1 MTARIIGAT
10 IGLGLILS
18 GAAAPALAQFAP
30 NYPPV
35 IIVPP
40 PAQSY
45 AGPKPESRTAA
56 PSKAKPSTDEPQS
69 PSAPAYHGQ
78 ARDLNR
84 F

>member
-1 MTARIIGAT
+1 MTART
-10 IGLGLILS
+10 IGSTISLSVILS

-30 NYPPV
+30 NYPV

-40 PAQSY
+40 PAQNY
-45 AGPKPESRTAA
+45 AAPKPESRTAA
-56 PSKAKPSTDEPQS
+56 PSKPKPSTDEPQS